1 MADIRDGIVGIGFS
15 LQHRQTYR
23 PRLIIY

>member
-1 MADIRDGIVGIGFS
+1 MADIRDGIAGIGFS

-23 PRLIIY
+23 PPLIIY

>member
-23 PRLIIY
+23 PLLIIY